1 MHMSNKDSDLD
12 VFDVLT
18 IIFITLKMIGV
29 QPVANWSWWVV
40 LTPVW
45 VNFAI
50 MMLACIIMWFVSKKG
65 SEK

>member
-18 IIFITLKMIGV
+18 IIFITLKLLGV

-45 VNFAI
+45 VGFAI
-50 MMLACIIMWFVSKKG
+50 MELACIIMLFVGKKESKK
-65 SEK
+65 

>member
-18 IIFITLKMIGV
+18 IIFITLKLLGV
-29 QPVANWSWWVV
+29 PPVANWSWLVV

-45 VNFAI
+45 VGFAI
-50 MMLACIIMWFVSKKG
+50 MMLACVIMGFVSKKR

>member
-18 IIFITLKMIGV
+18 IIFITLKLIGV
-29 QPVANWSWWVV
+29 QPVANWSWLVV

-45 VNFAI
+45 VGFAI
-50 MMLACIIMWFVSKKG
+50 MMLACIIMLFVSKKE